1 MAKSPLA
8 LLSKEQREHLNHHC
22 QQWFNQELN
31 VELGQFEVESVIDYF
46 IEQLTPAIHNRAIA
60 EASTLVREYHARIE
74 DDLYALEQAEL
85 G

>member
-1 MAKSPLA
+1 MAKKPLA

-22 QQWFNQELN
+22 QHWFNNELN
-31 VELGQFEVESVIDYF
+31 VDLGQFEVESVIDYF

-60 EASTLVREYHARIE
+60 EALALVREYHARTE
-74 DDLYALEQAEL
+74 DDLYALEEAER